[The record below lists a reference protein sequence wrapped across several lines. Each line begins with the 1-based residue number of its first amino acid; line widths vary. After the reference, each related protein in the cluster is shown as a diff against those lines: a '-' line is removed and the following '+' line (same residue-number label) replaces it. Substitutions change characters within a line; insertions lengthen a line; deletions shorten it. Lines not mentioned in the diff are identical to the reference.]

1 VTGAGREALD
11 RFVAELNRIRQ
22 LAGAPSLNRLVE
34 LSAAVGERPLARS
47 TISDKLNAKSLPE
60 WEFVVGYVMACS
72 AHAEEIGSPL
82 PAEVVDLSRWDD
94 LHWQLLREVD
104 AGRSEDRLT
113 VAVRTETHRK
123 VKRTQQTDPHAA
135 TGDGPPVPRQ
145 LPAAVRHFAGRA
157 DELSRL
163 TTALSTDGPPDGAM
177 PIVTVGGAAG
187 VGKTA
192 LALHWAHQVRDRFPD
207 GQLYVNLRGF
217 DPTEP
222 VMSPAE
228 AVRGLLDGL
237 GAPPQRI
244 PAELH
249 AQVGLYRS
257 LLADRRM
264 LVVLDNARDAEQV
277 RPLLP
282 GSPGCRVLVTSRN
295 QLASLV
301 AAEGAHPI
309 TLNLLSMAE
318 ARQLLAGRIGHD
330 RVHAEP
336 DATDEI
342 IARCAR
348 LPLALVIVAARAAT
362 HPEFA
367 LAALARELSAAHGW
381 LDAFAGGDAATDVRA
396 VFSWSYRTLSDAAA
410 RLFRLLGVHPGPDT
424 DLVAAGS
431 LAGVPVTTAHRLLTE
446 LTQAHL
452 VGEHVPGRYLLHDLL
467 RAYAAEQAQL
477 QETAED
483 RRAALRRMLDSYL
496 HTGVQAALFL
506 DPPLEPMT
514 PHPAVP
520 GAIAHQISGHQEA
533 LDWFTAE
540 RAVLLAA
547 VDRAAADGFDTH
559 AWQLPLTLATFLYR
573 QGHWLDYAGTQRTA
587 VTAAVQ
593 LGDVA
598 AQAVSHRQLG
608 RACTLLREF
617 DEARANHQR
626 ALAHWRALG
635 DDAGQARTHLAL
647 AWVCERQQDYA
658 ECAVQAQ
665 ESLRL
670 IRATGDLAW
679 QARALNALGW
689 CQTKLGDHEQ
699 ALEHC
704 GQALELF
711 GSLGDRD
718 GVAGS
723 LDSLAHIQHHLGRH
737 DEAVARYR
745 QAVEIYRDLGDRY
758 YEADTLH
765 HLGDAHD
772 AAGDPEAAETAWHC
786 ALLILTDLGHP
797 DAAQVQTK
805 LRRRRSG
812 ALPPDLRRG

>member
-1 VTGAGREALD
+1 MTGAGRETLD

-34 LSAAVGERPLARS
+34 LSSAVADRRLARS
-47 TISDKLNAKSLPE
+47 TISDKLNAKSVPE
-60 WEFVVGYVMACS
+60 WEFVAGYVAACA
-72 AHAEEIGSPL
+72 AHAREIGSPL
-82 PAEVVDLSRWDD
+82 PAEVADLSRWDD
-94 LHWQLLREVD
+94 LHWQLLRDVD

-113 VAVRTETHRK
+113 VAVRTEIHRK
-123 VKRTQQTDPHAA
+123 TKRVQHKNPPA
-135 TGDGPPVPRQ
+135 GVEDGPPVPRQ
-145 LPAAVRHFAGRA
+145 LPAAVRHFAGRT

-163 TTALSTDGPPDGAM
+163 TTALSVGGPSDSAM

-192 LALHWAHQVRDRFPD
+192 LALHWAHQVRDSFPD

-222 VMSPAE
+222 AMSPAE

-237 GAPPQRI
+237 GTPPQRI
-244 PAELH
+244 PADLH
-249 AQVGLYRS
+249 AKVGLYRS
-257 LLADRRM
+257 LMANRRM
-264 LVVLDNARDAEQV
+264 LVVLDNACDAEQV

-282 GSPGCRVLVTSRN
+282 GAPGCRVLVTSRN
-295 QLASLV
+295 QLASLI

-309 TLNLLSMAE
+309 TLNVLSMAE
-318 ARQLLAGRIGHD
+318 ARQLLAGRVGHD
-330 RVHAEP
+330 RVRAEP
-336 DATDEI
+336 DAVDEI

-348 LPLALVIVAARAAT
+348 LPLAMVIVAARAAA
-362 HPEFA
+362 HPEFG
-367 LAALARELSAAHGW
+367 LAALARELRMAHDV
-381 LDAFAGGDAATDVRA
+381 LDAFAGGDAVTDIRA

-410 RLFRLLGVHPGPDT
+410 RMFRLLGLHPGPDT
-424 DLVAAGS
+424 DLIAAGS
-431 LAGVPVTTAHRLLTE
+431 LAGIPVMTAHRVLTE

-452 VGEHVPGRYLLHDLL
+452 VGEHLPGRYLLHDLL
-467 RAYAAEQAQL
+467 RAYAIEQAQL
-477 QETAED
+477 QETTED
-483 RRAALRRMLDSYL
+483 RRAALHRMLDGYL
-496 HTGVQAALFL
+496 HTGVAAARFL
-506 DPPLEPMT
+506 DPPLEPMA
-514 PHPAVP
+514 PQPPVP
-520 GAIAHQISGHQEA
+520 GAHVHRITGHQEA

-547 VDRAAADGFDTH
+547 VDRAATDGFATH

-573 QGHWLDYAGTQRTA
+573 QGHWADYAATQRTA
-587 VTAAVQ
+587 VAAATQ

-598 AQAVSHRQLG
+598 AQAVAHRQLG

-617 DEARANHQR
+617 AEARANHQR
-626 ALAHWRALG
+626 ALARWRALG
-635 DDAGQARTHLAL
+635 DVSGQARTHLAL
-647 AWVCERQQDYA
+647 AWVCERQEDYA
-658 ECAVQAQ
+658 EGAVQAR

-711 GSLGDRD
+711 ESIGDRD

-723 LDSLAHIQHHLGRH
+723 LDSLAHIQHRLGRH

-745 QAVEIYRDLGDRY
+745 QAVDLYRELGDRY

-772 AAGDPEAAETAWHC
+772 AAGDPAAAESAWHR
-786 ALLILTDLGHP
+786 ALLIFTDLDHP
-797 DAAQVQTK
+797 DAAQVRTK
-805 LRRRRSG
+805 LQ
-812 ALPPDLRRG
+812 RG

>member
-1 VTGAGREALD
+1 MTGAGREALD

-22 LAGAPSLNRLVE
+22 AAGAPSLNRLVA
-34 LSAAVGERPLARS
+34 LSSALAERPLARS
-47 TISDKLNAKSLPE
+47 TISDKLNAKSMPE
-60 WEFVVGYVMACS
+60 WEFVVGYVAACA
-72 AHAEEIGSPL
+72 AHAEQLGSPL
-82 PAEVVDLSRWDD
+82 PPEAVDLSRWDE
-94 LHWQLLREVD
+94 LHWRLLREID

-113 VAVRTETHRK
+113 AAARTEIHR
-123 VKRTQQTDPHAA
+123 RAGRARRSDPPAA
-135 TGDGPPVPRQ
+135 AEDESPVPRQ
-145 LPAAVRHFAGRA
+145 LPAAVRHFAGRTG
-157 DELSRL
+157 ELDRL
-163 TTALSTDGPPDGAM
+163 TTALCAGPAQSAM
-177 PIVTVGGAAG
+177 PIVTIGGPAG

-192 LALHWAHQVRDRFPD
+192 LALHWAHQVRDHFPD
-207 GQLYVNLRGF
+207 GQLYLNLRGF

-222 VMSPAE
+222 AMSPAE

-237 GAPPQRI
+237 GASPGRI

-249 AQVGLYRS
+249 LRVGLYRS
-257 LLADRRM
+257 LMADRRV

-295 QLASLV
+295 QLTSLV
-301 AAEGAHPI
+301 AVEGAYPL
-309 TLNLLSMAE
+309 TLDLLSVAE
-318 ARQLLAGRIGHD
+318 ARQLLAGRVGPD
-330 RVHAEP
+330 RVDAEP
-336 DATDEI
+336 EATEEI
-342 IARCAR
+342 ITRCAR
-348 LPLALVIVAARAAT
+348 LPLAMVIVAARAAT

-367 LAALARELSAAHGW
+367 LSALAGELTAAHGW
-381 LDAFAGGDAATDVRA
+381 LDAFAGGDPATDVRA
-396 VFSWSYRTLSDAAA
+396 VFSWSYRTLSDPAA
-410 RLFRLLGVHPGPDT
+410 RLFRLLGLHPGPDT
-424 DLVAAGS
+424 DLTAAAS
-431 LAGVPVTTAHRLLTE
+431 LAGIPVTTAHRLLTE
-446 LTQAHL
+446 LTGAHL
-452 VGEHVPGRYLLHDLL
+452 VGEHLPGRYLLHDLL
-467 RAYAAEQAQL
+467 RAYAAEQARL

-483 RRAALRRMLDSYL
+483 REAAQRRVLDGYL
-496 HTGVQAALFL
+496 HTGVAAARFL

-514 PHPAVP
+514 PLPATP
-520 GAIAHQISGHQEA
+520 GAIARQIPGHQEA

-547 VDRAAADGFDTH
+547 VDRAAADGFTTH

-573 QGHWLDYAGTQRTA
+573 QGHWPDYARTQRTA
-587 VTAAVQ
+587 VAAAVE

-598 AQAVSHRQLG
+598 AQAVAHRQLG

-617 DEARANHQR
+617 DEARANHER

-635 DDAGQARTHLAL
+635 DVAGQARTHLAL
-647 AWVCERQQDYA
+647 AWVCERQEDYA
-658 ECAVQAQ
+658 ECAVQAR

-670 IRATGDLAW
+670 IRTTGDLAW

-704 GQALELF
+704 GQAMELF
-711 GSLGDRD
+711 ATLGDRD

-723 LDSLAHIQHHLGRH
+723 LDSLGHIEHHLGRH

-745 QAVEIYRDLGDRY
+745 EAVDLYRELGDRY

-772 AAGDPEAAETAWHC
+772 SAGDRDAAEVAWHC
-786 ALLILTDLGHP
+786 ALRILTDLGHP
-797 DAAQVQTK
+797 DAAQVQDK
-805 LRRRRSG
+805 LGRRRSG
-812 ALPPDLRRG
+812 AQPPDLRRG

>member
-1 VTGAGREALD
+1 VTSAGREALD

-22 LAGAPSLNRLVE
+22 VAGAPSLNRLVE
-34 LSAAVGERPLARS
+34 LSSAVAERPLARS
-47 TISDKLNAKSLPE
+47 TISDKLNAKSVPE
-60 WEFVVGYVMACS
+60 WEFVVGYVAACA
-72 AHAEEIGSPL
+72 AHARQTGSPL
-82 PAEVVDLSRWDD
+82 PAEDVGLSRWDD
-94 LHWQLLREVD
+94 LHWQLLRDID

-113 VAVRTETHRK
+113 AAVRTEIHRK
-123 VKRTQQTDPHAA
+123 LKRTRETDPQAA
-135 TGDGPPVPRQ
+135 AEDGPPVPRQ

-157 DELSRL
+157 GELSRL
-163 TTALSTDGPPDGAM
+163 TTALLADGPPDGAM
-177 PIVTVGGAAG
+177 PIATVGGAAG

-222 VMSPAE
+222 MSPAE

-237 GAPPQRI
+237 GVPPARI
-244 PAELH
+244 PAEPH

-257 LLADRRM
+257 ILASRRT

-282 GSPGCRVLVTSRN
+282 GSFGCRVLVTSRN
-295 QLASLV
+295 QLTSLV

-309 TLNLLSMAE
+309 TLDLLSVAE
-318 ARQLLAGRIGHD
+318 ARQLLAGRIGAD
-330 RVHAEP
+330 RLRAEP
-336 DATDEI
+336 EAADEI

-348 LPLALVIVAARAAT
+348 LPLAMVIVAARAAT

-367 LAALARELSAAHGW
+367 LAALARELRVAHGW
-381 LDAFAGGDAATDVRA
+381 LDAFAGGDAVTDVRA
-396 VFSWSYRTLSDAAA
+396 VFSWSYRTLSDPAA
-410 RLFRLLGVHPGPDT
+410 RLFRLLGVHPGPDA
-424 DLVAAGS
+424 DLLAAAS

-477 QETAED
+477 QDTAEE
-483 RRAALRRMLDSYL
+483 RRAALRRVLDGYL
-496 HTGVQAALFL
+496 HTGVAAAKFL

-514 PHPAVP
+514 PQPAAP
-520 GAIAHQISGHQEA
+520 GAIAHQIAGHQEA

-540 RAVLLAA
+540 RAVLLAS
-547 VDRAAADGFDTH
+547 VELAAADGFDTH

-573 QGHWLDYAGTQRTA
+573 QGHWPDYAGTQRSA
-587 VTAAVQ
+587 VAAAIR

-598 AQAVSHRQLG
+598 AQAVAHRQLG

-617 DEARANHQR
+617 AEARANHER
-626 ALAHWRALG
+626 ALAHWRAIG
-635 DDAGQARTHLAL
+635 DAAGQARTHLAL
-647 AWVCERQQDYA
+647 AWVCERQEDYA
-658 ECAVQAQ
+658 ECAVQAR

-670 IRATGDLAW
+670 IGATGDLAW
-679 QARALNALGW
+679 QARALGALGW
-689 CQTKLGDHEQ
+689 CQAKLGDHEQ

-704 GQALELF
+704 GQAMELF

-718 GVAGS
+718 GVAGC
-723 LDSLAHIQHHLGRH
+723 LDSLGYIEHHLGRH

-745 QAVEIYRDLGDRY
+745 QAVELYRDLGDRY

-765 HLGDAHD
+765 HLGDAHA
-772 AAGDPEAAETAWHC
+772 AAGDPDAAEKAWHC

-797 DAAQVQTK
+797 DAARVQTK
-805 LRRRRSG
+805 LRTSTV
-812 ALPPDLRRG
+812 PPA